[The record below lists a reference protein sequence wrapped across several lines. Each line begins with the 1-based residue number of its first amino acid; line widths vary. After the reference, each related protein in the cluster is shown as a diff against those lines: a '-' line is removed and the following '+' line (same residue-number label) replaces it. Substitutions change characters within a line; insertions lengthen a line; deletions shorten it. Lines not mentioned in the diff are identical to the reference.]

1 MAAEIAGIA
10 VWAKVAAYIAAGFC
24 MGVGAIGPALGQGF
38 IGGKACEGIGKQPE
52 SAGLITR
59 TMIVALAFVE
69 SSAIYALLI
78 SLILLFYIGS

>member
-1 MAAEIAGIA
+1 MQGEIINW
-10 VWAKVAAYIAAGFC
+10 VKVAAYISAGIC
-24 MGVGAIGPALGQGF
+24 MGLGAIGPALGQGF
-38 IGGKACEGIGKQPE
+38 IGGKACESIGKQPE

-78 SLILLFYIGS
+78 ALILLFYVAR

>member
-1 MAAEIAGIA
+1 MATEIAGIA
-10 VWAKVAAYIAAGFC
+10 VWAKVAAYTAAGFC

-69 SSAIYALLI
+69 SSAIYALLV